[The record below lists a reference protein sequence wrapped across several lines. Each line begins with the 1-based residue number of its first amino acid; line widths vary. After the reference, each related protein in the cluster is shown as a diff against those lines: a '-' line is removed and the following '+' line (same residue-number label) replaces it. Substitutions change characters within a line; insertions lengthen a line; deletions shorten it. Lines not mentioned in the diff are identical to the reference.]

1 MNKRIPG
8 IFLLVLLTV
17 PLWADSSLWG
27 AAAAKDDASPT
38 VESMLRYAIEDE
50 YLAHAEYAAIIAKF
64 GAQNPF
70 SNIISSEETH
80 IAWLSSEFAAR
91 KLPVPADEG
100 AKHVV
105 MPSTLEGA
113 FKAGVQAEIDNIA
126 MYERFLKYPIIARA
140 ENAAVRD
147 LFTRLRDASKN
158 HLRAFE
164 NGLNRRGN

>member
-1 MNKRIPG
+1 MNKRISG

-17 PLWADSSLWG
+17 SLWADSSLRG
-27 AAAAKDDASPT
+27 AAAAKADASPT
-38 VESMLRYAIEDE
+38 VEAMLRYAIEDE

-70 SNIISSEETH
+70 SNIIASEETH
-80 IAWLSSEFAAR
+80 IAWLSAEYAAR
-91 KLPVPADEG
+91 KLSVPADEG

-105 MPSTLEGA
+105 MPATLEDA

-126 MYERFLKYPIIARA
+126 MYDRFLKDPLIAKA